1 MFISKKNLFL
11 LFFSI
16 VANSQNIFTY
26 EKEVDSIENYIS
38 TEINIDNTIKKIIL
52 SGKLLQPKKEFNK
65 IVIIVPGSGKDT
77 RHSHFKLSA
86 SLLKEGIA
94 VYRFDERGIGK
105 SGGKYSE
112 LAKDLSEDLNFALGL
127 KNFGF
132 LEALKTIWA
141 PQTEFINAVQHGK
154 LSSSRFIKS
163 FLNPTNIRTNL
174 L

>member
-65 IVIIVPGSGKDT
+65 ILGDK
-77 RHSHFKLSA
+77 FKL
-86 SLLKEGIA
+86 
-94 VYRFDERGIGK
+94 
-105 SGGKYSE
+105 
-112 LAKDLSEDLNFALGL
+112 NC
-127 KNFGF
+127 
-132 LEALKTIWA
+132 
-141 PQTEFINAVQHGK
+141 Q
-154 LSSSRFIKS
+154 
-163 FLNPTNIRTNL
+163 
-174 L
+174 